1 MTSDALR
8 DRLGYA
14 FRRPELLAQAL
25 THRSFGA
32 QHNERLEFVG
42 DAVLNCAIAAVLYRR
57 FPQIPEGDLSR
68 VRASLVNRDT
78 LAELAR
84 ALGVGDAVRLGEG
97 EHRSGGAAT
106 AVDPRRRAR
115 GRVRR
120 DLPRRGL
127 RRRRHGVIESR
138 LSRRCSRISIRRR
151 CRRIPKTRLQEW
163 LQARRIAV
171 PDYVVTDV
179 AGDAHAQTF
188 TVECR
193 IPSLSIVAVGAGASR
208 RAAEQAAAS
217 VAYAEATAVPGIAR
231 RG

>member
-8 DRLGYA
+8 DRLGHA

-32 QHNERLEFVG
+32 RHNERLEFVG

-57 FPQIPEGDLSR
+57 FPEIPEGDLSR

-78 LAELAR
+78 LAALAR
-84 ALGVGDAVRLGEG
+84 TLDVGAAVRLGEG
-97 EHRSGGAAT
+97 ELRSGGATRPSILADALE
-106 AVDPRRRAR
+106 AVFGAIFLDA
-115 GRVRR
+115 GF
-120 DLPRRGL
+120 DAAAA
-127 RRRRHGVIESR
+127 VIEAAYAPL
-138 LSRRCSRISIRRR
+138 LSELDPAALSKD
-151 CRRIPKTRLQEW
+151 PKTRLQEW

-171 PDYVVTDV
+171 PEYVVTDV

-193 IPSLSIVAVGAGASR
+193 ISALAVVTVGAGASR
-208 RAAEQAAAS
+208 RAAEQAAATL
-217 VAYAEATAVPGIAR
+217 AYAEATAVPGIAR

>member
-8 DRLGYA
+8 DRLGHA

-32 QHNERLEFVG
+32 RHNERLEFVG

-57 FPQIPEGDLSR
+57 FPEIPEGDLSR

-78 LAELAR
+78 LAALAR
-84 ALGVGDAVRLGEG
+84 TLDVGAAVRLGEG
-97 EHRSGGAAT
+97 ELRSGGATRPSILADALE
-106 AVDPRRRAR
+106 AVFGAIFLDA
-115 GRVRR
+115 GF
-120 DLPRRGL
+120 DAAAA
-127 RRRRHGVIESR
+127 VIEAAYAPL
-138 LSRRCSRISIRRR
+138 LSELDPAALSKD
-151 CRRIPKTRLQEW
+151 PKTRLQEW

-171 PDYVVTDV
+171 PEYVVTDV

-193 IPSLSIVAVGAGASR
+193 IPALAVVTVGAGASR
-208 RAAEQAAAS
+208 RAAEQAAATL
-217 VAYAEATAVPGIAR
+217 AYAEATAVPGIAR